1 MVFDLEFGQPAAS
14 SSLPNVKTQSN
25 FKDILGCYG
34 HASCGRTLAEGGLDI
49 LLCSHQVQIVII
61 ELNCRSSP
69 GVSLMVHKLI
79 HLHLVLALEAV
90 IWQ

>member
-1 MVFDLEFGQPAAS
+1 MFDLEFGQPAAS

-49 LLCSHQVQIVII
+49 LLCSHQV
-61 ELNCRSSP
+61 NYFF
-69 GVSLMVHKLI
+69 VSLI
-79 HLHLVLALEAV
+79 TAALMNVFAATT
-90 IWQ
+90 WKS